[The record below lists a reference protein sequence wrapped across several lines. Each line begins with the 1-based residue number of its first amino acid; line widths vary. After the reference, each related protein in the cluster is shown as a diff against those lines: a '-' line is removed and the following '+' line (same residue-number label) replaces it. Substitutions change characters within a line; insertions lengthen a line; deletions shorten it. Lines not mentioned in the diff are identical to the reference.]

1 MKCDSP
7 SVLFDH
13 SGDCR
18 IMCIVKRLVF
28 SAVAVCLL
36 VTSTLL
42 WGGERRPFPNIELHS
57 LDGQTSVKMEDL
69 RGHPVLLTFWASW
82 CGPCRAELPEL
93 VTLSRELKT
102 SGLVLLAIN
111 VDSSAEAGLRFLRR
125 GGIDVT
131 AYRMSDQDQ
140 AMIGV
145 RSLPTTILLDGDA
158 LPVQIFTGYSPGVV
172 EAIRGLVQGMARL
185 DSTSEQGSP

>member
-1 MKCDSP
+1 
-7 SVLFDH
+7 
-13 SGDCR
+13 
-18 IMCIVKRLVF
+18 
-28 SAVAVCLL
+28 
-36 VTSTLL
+36 
-42 WGGERRPFPNIELHS
+42 
-57 LDGQTSVKMEDL
+57 MEDL

-172 EAIRGLVQGMARL
+172 EAIRGLVQGMARP